1 MNGAGTGI
9 IGTYQA
15 KRQIQARRRAF
26 TAVYAVVLGTT
37 TTSRRR
43 LTTGATATR
52 ATATTTVA
60 SALFATP
67 TSVG

>member
-1 MNGAGTGI
+1 M

-15 KRQIQARRRAF
+15 ERQTRARLRAL
-26 TAVYAVVLGTT
+26 TAVNAVVLGATTLAARGLPTGTT
-37 TTSRRR
+37 TTR
-43 LTTGATATR
+43 T
-52 ATATTTVA
+52 TATTTMA